1 MNSQIRTDIAL
12 PTGESRVCK
21 RCGKN
26 KPIKSFSLMRG
37 KHSDDRKTICVTCE
51 TGIKKA
57 RNLYDMEL
65 EEMNKFLAEPCFVCK
80 TRSEK
85 IQLNQYGF
93 PIAALCKQCF
103 EYIHYVDDDE
113 TILHAYNHAVFARDF
128 PFYLKYRTRLIKTPE
143 QTPLLD
149 FINENAST

>member
-1 MNSQIRTDIAL
+1 MNSRIRTDIAL
-12 PTGESRVCK
+12 PTDDTKVCK

-26 KPIKSFSLMRG
+26 KPFKSFSLMRG
-37 KHSDDRKTICVTCE
+37 KHSEDRKTICVTCE

-80 TRSEK
+80 AKSEK
-85 IQLNQYGF
+85 IELDQYGF
-93 PIAALCKQCF
+93 PIASLCKPCYD
-103 EYIHYVDDDE
+103 YINYIEGEE
-113 TILHAYNHAVFARDF
+113 TLLHAYNHAIFVRDF
-128 PFYLKYRTRLIKTPE
+128 PFYLKWRTQNFRTPQ

-149 FINENAST
+149 FIDED